1 MQPRLDA
8 RLSRILRLMVARSFP
23 RMRRLDIEIA
33 WGAEEDLLYYAP
45 LGARYEIRVN
55 ERLRGAPRR
64 AIEGGLAHE
73 LCHIEADMRLGRV
86 QKRLAWERYLRS
98 ERFEMREER
107 AVERRVIELG
117 WGAELLAFVRYA
129 RRLGCQFGRENGLLY
144 GEIWRENAR
153 ASFARL

>member
-1 MQPRLDA
+1 MQAGLDA
-8 RLSRILRLMVARSFP
+8 RLARILRAMVARSFP
-23 RMRRLDIEIA
+23 RLRRLDIEIG

-45 LGARYEIRVN
+45 RQGRYEIRVN

-98 ERFEMREER
+98 KRFFTREER
-107 AVERRVIELG
+107 AVEMRVLELG
-117 WGAELLAFVRYA
+117 WGAELLAFVRHA
-129 RRLGCQFGRENGLLY
+129 RRLGYDFSREDGLVY
-144 GEIWRENAR
+144 GEIWRALR
-153 ASFARL
+153 QS